1 MSPIAIVMLVISIII
16 LWGGLVA
23 SIVNLRVRPQVEGLD
38 ESDDLTADDLA
49 REHDAP
55 LHRDT

>member
-1 MSPIAIVMLVISIII
+1 MSPIAIVMMVISIII

-23 SIVNLRVRPQVEGLD
+23 AIVNLRVRPQVEGL
-38 ESDDLTADDLA
+38 EEPTDDLTDET